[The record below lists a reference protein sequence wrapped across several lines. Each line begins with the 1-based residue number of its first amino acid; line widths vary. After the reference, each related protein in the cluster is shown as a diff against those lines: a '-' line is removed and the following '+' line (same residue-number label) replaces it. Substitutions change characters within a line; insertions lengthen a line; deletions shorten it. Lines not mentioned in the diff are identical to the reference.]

1 MISFYKWHDVA
12 YDCWNVN
19 VMHDKNVIRN
29 DDETTMQNNDLRLQ
43 KRE

>member
-1 MISFYKWHDVA
+1 MISFNKWHDVA

-19 VMHDKNVIRN
+19 VMYDENVIRN
-29 DDETTMQNNDLRLQ
+29 DDETRTQNKKLRLR